1 MTDLRYRDKIEIGAD
16 GNLVTPTV
24 VLTKRSCK
32 EIGVIRNIQNFRANH
47 PMGDTAEISFDVYK
61 YVNGVKEPC
70 WDSIKDFKF
79 VLLPTVSDNKF
90 KWYEITV
97 NIDETTDTIKHVT
110 GIHANEAELGQL
122 MLYEVEINTEGDIDR
137 DEYQTIMID
146 GKEYG
151 TVFYCPEHPKNSL
164 LHRILADKASHYQII
179 HVDDTLKNIQRE
191 FSFNGI
197 SIVDAMRQDI
207 AQEIQ
212 CLFVF
217 GENLS
222 IGETNEYQRTIAV
235 YDLLDYCEDCGER
248 GNYNGEVCTHCGSK
262 KIRGGYGKDSGIFVN
277 TENLTDSISFTSA
290 TDQVKN
296 FFRMAGGDDDMTA
309 AIRSCN
315 PSGSSYL
322 TYFTDDM
329 KEDMSE
335 QLVTRLNE
343 YDELYDSYL
352 KDRPIT
358 LPSEDIT
365 TYNLLVDKYQEASK
379 EEIKTLSPTVI
390 GYTNLTDYDYNSVNF
405 RDFLQTVMMPHSE
418 EVDYYSA
425 QDEIDKLTVQTMSP
439 IGVEDASDMSL
450 QAANTAVRDYAKVYV
465 DTSMYKVDVSNATY
479 LDNVW
484 KGTIKVTSLTE
495 YDDTADKILSIR
507 FDNNDETFIKQKIEK
522 AMAQYKL
529 QDIGDVS
536 FLQRPIEQIAPE
548 LNKYSLDSLR
558 LLDEICSATMDI
570 LAQAGYGED
579 KQDFYDYYDIDFY
592 DMYYYPYWQKREL
605 IMAEEEV
612 RQAEVNTIEKVVE
625 DINTRKKEIM
635 NLLNIENFFGNL
647 YPELMLYRRESEY
660 SNPNFI
666 SDGLTDSEI
675 IQNAQ
680 EFFKRAREEIIK
692 AANIQHT
699 ISGDLYNLFLMPEFR
714 RVVSNDSDLVANG
727 INNEAVLKFLNLFDS
742 GNWLRIRVDDKIY
755 KLRMTNW
762 EIEYDSPE
770 KLNVEFSD
778 VIYGNG
784 IASDIAS
791 ILSQARTMGNSYS
804 TVARQARK
812 GSEADDEIGK
822 TRRYGLLLDQN
833 KIISDINEQSF
844 VINSKGALMRAKDD
858 FGVGYSDEQVKIL
871 NKGIYYTNDGWKT
884 VNTGLGH
891 FIYYDPDDKKAK
903 EDYGVVAKTVVG
915 RLILGNKLKI
925 YSESDTFEMGD
936 DGLIITAH
944 EGKDNHDLF
953 ALQKDNGDGTLTRF
967 IYVDGEGNTIV
978 NGKSVIIGVDPL
990 DEYLEDEFGAIEED
1004 INGLEE
1010 DIDEVDAKAQ
1020 DAARYA
1026 MDYISVD
1033 NSGLMVAD
1041 LTDTYPEY
1049 YKPQTIPYGK
1059 NVLITNNDVQIRE
1072 GHEHVLALYGSDEIY
1087 LGDRDDKNIYI
1098 HSIGEAGVDIN
1109 DNDTTIAHF
1118 GEYIVIGDKDG
1129 VLIDTDGVDIL
1140 RYDEELEQPKS
1151 VALFGETVRVGE
1163 INSGHTNIGSDGM
1176 KVYRYADNAQIELA
1190 NIGYGRSASESGI
1203 STSPYYTMG
1212 KRATDTES
1220 DIGNYSM
1227 VEGIDNTAS
1236 GVASHAEGRGNTV
1249 SGHYSH
1255 AEGRNNT
1262 VTASYAHVGGVGNT
1276 ANALAQTVIG
1286 KYSKSVGSDDL
1297 FVIGNGTGTSNNER
1311 STALRVKSNGSLWSE
1326 NGITSDLVFDTR
1338 SDMISDMSGLL
1349 WNRPYNF
1356 YADGT
1361 WTNTITHQESAYDAF
1376 GMITRMSTNVYQLF
1390 FITNGAMYKSL
1401 INTSNNP
1408 PTADTQHLYTLNDI
1422 KNTFFTISD
1431 GGNTVTPKAE
1441 LATLLEGYAKTGDV
1455 PSVTGYVTTQ
1465 YLEDNYKKTGQD
1477 DTYAKASALSSY
1489 ISNEYFNT
1497 YGATKDWVNGTFATT
1512 GWVEHNYNTKSEV
1525 SEKIQDYVVSSNTR
1539 FANAVDAILKGHGLI
1554 T

>member
-1 MTDLRYRDKIEIGAD
+1 MTDLRYRDKLEIGVD
-16 GNLVTPTV
+16 GNLITPTV
-24 VLTKRSCK
+24 ILTKRSCK
-32 EIGVIRNIQNFRANH
+32 EIGVIRNIKNFRANH

-61 YVNGVKEPC
+61 YVNGEKELC

-79 VLLPTVSDNKF
+79 VLLPTVSDNRF

-296 FFRMAGGDDDMTA
+296 FFRMTGGDDDMTA

-365 TYNLLVDKYQEASK
+365 AYNLLVDKYQEASK

-465 DTSMYKVDVSNATY
+465 DTSMYKVDVSNSTY

-592 DMYYYPYWQKREL
+592 DMYYYPYWQKRNL
-605 IMAEEEV
+605 IMREEEV
-612 RQAEVNTIEKVVE
+612 RQAEVDTIEKVVE

-692 AANIQHT
+692 AAHIQHT

-714 RVVSNDSDLVANG
+714 RVVSDDSDLVANG

-791 ILSQARTMGNSYS
+791 ILSQARTMGNSYNA
-804 TVARQARK
+804 VARQAKK
-812 GSEADDEIGK
+812 GSEADEEIGK

-858 FGVGYSDEQVKIL
+858 FNTGYSDEQVKIL
-871 NKGIYYTNDGWKT
+871 NKGFYYTNDGWKT

-891 FIYYDPDDKKAK
+891 FIYYDPIAKEPK
-903 EDYGVVAKTVVG
+903 EDYGVIAKTVVG
-915 RLILGNKLKI
+915 KLILGNNLKI
-925 YSESDTFEMGD
+925 FSESDTFEMGD

-953 ALQKDNGDGTLTRF
+953 TLQKDNGDGTLTRF

-978 NGKSVIIGVDPL
+978 NGKSVVIGVDPL

-1020 DAARYA
+1020 DAMKYA
-1026 MDYISVD
+1026 NNYLSVD
-1033 NSGLMVAD
+1033 NAGAMVAD
-1041 LTDTYPEY
+1041 MTDGNY
-1049 YKPQTIPYGK
+1049 YKPSNIMSGN
-1059 NVLITNNDVQIRE
+1059 NVLITDEDVQIRD
-1072 GHEHVLALYGSDEIY
+1072 GQHVLALYGSDEIY

-1109 DNDTTIAHF
+1109 DDDKTLAHF
-1118 GEYIVIGDKDG
+1118 GEYIAIGDEEG
-1129 VLIDTDGVDIL
+1129 VLIDSDGVDIL
-1140 RYDEELEQPKS
+1140 RYDEELEQSKS
-1151 VALFGETVRVGE
+1151 VALFGESVRIGEVG
-1163 INSGHTNIGSDGM
+1163 SGHTEIDSGGM
-1176 KVYRYADNAQIELA
+1176 KVYRYDGTQVELA

-1212 KRATDTES
+1212 KRATNTES

-1236 GVASHAEGRGNTV
+1236 GVASHSEGRGNTV
-1249 SGHYSH
+1249 SGHYAH
-1255 AEGRNNT
+1255 VEGRNNT
-1262 VTASYAHVGGVGNT
+1262 VTASYAHAGGIGNT
-1276 ANALAQTVIG
+1276 ANGQAQTVIG
-1286 KYSKSVGSDDL
+1286 KYSSSHNSTDL
-1297 FVIGNGTGTSNNER
+1297 LVVGNGTSDTNRSNAMTLDTDGN
-1311 STALRVKSNGSLWSE
+1311 VIFKGGIGSRLTFES
-1326 NGITSDLVFDTR
+1326 R
-1338 SDMISDMSGLL
+1338 SDMITKMSSLL
-1349 WNRPYNF
+1349 WNTPYNF

-1361 WTNTITHQESAYDAF
+1361 WTNTITHQESVYDAF

-1401 INTSNNP
+1401 INTSSNP
-1408 PTADTQHLYTLNDI
+1408 PTADTQRLYTLDDI
-1422 KNTFFTISD
+1422 KNTYFTISTD
-1431 GGNTVTPKAE
+1431 GNTVTPKAE
-1441 LATLLEGYAKTGDV
+1441 LATLLSDYAKTGDI
-1455 PSVTGYVTTQ
+1455 PSITGYVTTD
-1465 YLEDNYKKTGQD
+1465 YLTQNYTKTGQD
-1477 DTYAKASALSSY
+1477 STYAKFNDVY
-1489 ISNEYFNT
+1489 TISDVQRLFVPV
-1497 YGATKDWVNGTFATT
+1497 DVNDNG
-1512 GWVEHNYNTKSEV
+1512 ESLK
-1525 SEKIQDYVVSSNTR
+1525 YVLNSNCTR
-1539 FANAVDAILKGHGLI
+1539 FKGAVDKILKDYGLI

>member
-1 MTDLRYRDKIEIGAD
+1 MTDLRYRDKLEIGVD
-16 GNLVTPTV
+16 GNLITPTV
-24 VLTKRSCK
+24 ILTKRSCK
-32 EIGVIRNIQNFRANH
+32 EIGVIRNIKNFRANH

-61 YVNGVKEPC
+61 YVNGEKELC

-79 VLLPTVSDNKF
+79 VLLPTVSDNRF

-296 FFRMAGGDDDMTA
+296 FFRMTGGDDDMTA

-365 TYNLLVDKYQEASK
+365 AYNLLVDKYQEASK

-465 DTSMYKVDVSNATY
+465 DTSMYKVDVSNSTY

-592 DMYYYPYWQKREL
+592 DMYYYPYWQKRNL
-605 IMAEEEV
+605 IMREEEV
-612 RQAEVNTIEKVVE
+612 RQAEVDTIEKVVE

-692 AANIQHT
+692 AAHIQHT
-699 ISGDLYNLFLMPEFR
+699 ISGDLYNLFLMSEFR
-714 RVVSNDSDLVANG
+714 RVVSDDSDLVANG

-791 ILSQARTMGNSYS
+791 ILSQARTMGNSYNA
-804 TVARQARK
+804 VARQAKK
-812 GSEADDEIGK
+812 GSEADEEIGK

-858 FGVGYSDEQVKIL
+858 FNTGYSDEQVKIL
-871 NKGIYYTNDGWKT
+871 NKGFYYTNDGWKT

-891 FIYYDPDDKKAK
+891 FIYYDPIAKEPK
-903 EDYGVVAKTVVG
+903 EDYGVIAKTVVG
-915 RLILGNKLKI
+915 KLILGNNLKI
-925 YSESDTFEMGD
+925 FSESDTFEMGD

-953 ALQKDNGDGTLTRF
+953 TLQKDNGDGTLTRF

-978 NGKSVIIGVDPL
+978 NGKSVVIGVDPL

-1020 DAARYA
+1020 DAMKYA
-1026 MDYISVD
+1026 NNYLSVD
-1033 NSGLMVAD
+1033 NAGAMVAD
-1041 LTDTYPEY
+1041 MTDGNY
-1049 YKPQTIPYGK
+1049 YKPSNIMSGN
-1059 NVLITNNDVQIRE
+1059 NVLITDEDVQIRD
-1072 GHEHVLALYGSDEIY
+1072 GQHVLALYGSDEIY

-1109 DNDTTIAHF
+1109 DDDKTLAHF
-1118 GEYIVIGDKDG
+1118 GEYIAIGDEEG
-1129 VLIDTDGVDIL
+1129 VLIDSDGVDIL
-1140 RYDEELEQPKS
+1140 RYDEELEQSKS
-1151 VALFGETVRVGE
+1151 VALFGESVRIGEVG
-1163 INSGHTNIGSDGM
+1163 SGHTEIDSGGM
-1176 KVYRYADNAQIELA
+1176 KVYRYDGTQVELA

-1212 KRATDTES
+1212 KRATNTES

-1236 GVASHAEGRGNTV
+1236 GVASHSEGRGNTV
-1249 SGHYSH
+1249 SGHYAH
-1255 AEGRNNT
+1255 VEGRNNT
-1262 VTASYAHVGGVGNT
+1262 VTASYAHAGGIGNT
-1276 ANALAQTVIG
+1276 ANGQAQTVIG
-1286 KYSKSVGSDDL
+1286 KYSSSHNSTDL
-1297 FVIGNGTGTSNNER
+1297 LVVGNGTSDTNRSNAMTLDTDGN
-1311 STALRVKSNGSLWSE
+1311 VIFKGGIGSRLTFES
-1326 NGITSDLVFDTR
+1326 R
-1338 SDMISDMSGLL
+1338 SDMITKMSSLL
-1349 WNRPYNF
+1349 WNTPYNF

-1361 WTNTITHQESAYDAF
+1361 LTNTITHQESVYDAF

-1401 INTSNNP
+1401 INTSSNP
-1408 PTADTQHLYTLNDI
+1408 PTADTQRLYTLDDI
-1422 KNTFFTISD
+1422 KNTYFTISTD
-1431 GGNTVTPKAE
+1431 GNTVTPKAE
-1441 LATLLEGYAKTGDV
+1441 LATLLSDYAKTGDI
-1455 PSVTGYVTTQ
+1455 PSITGYVTTD
-1465 YLEDNYKKTGQD
+1465 YLTQNYTKTGQD
-1477 DTYAKASALSSY
+1477 STYAKFNDVY
-1489 ISNEYFNT
+1489 TISDVQRLFVPV
-1497 YGATKDWVNGTFATT
+1497 DVNDNG
-1512 GWVEHNYNTKSEV
+1512 ESLK
-1525 SEKIQDYVVSSNTR
+1525 YVLNSNCTR
-1539 FANAVDAILKGHGLI
+1539 FKGAVDKILKDYGLI

>member
-1 MTDLRYRDKIEIGAD
+1 MTDLRYRDKLEIGVD
-16 GNLVTPTV
+16 GNLITPTV
-24 VLTKRSCK
+24 ILTKRSCK
-32 EIGVIRNIQNFRANH
+32 EIGVIRNIKNFRANH

-61 YVNGVKEPC
+61 YVNGEKELC

-79 VLLPTVSDNKF
+79 VLLPTVSDNRF

-343 YDELYDSYL
+343 YDGLYDSYL

-365 TYNLLVDKYQEASK
+365 AYNLLVDKYQEASK

-439 IGVEDASDMSL
+439 IGVEKASDMSL

-465 DTSMYKVDVSNATY
+465 DTSMYKVDVSNSTY
-479 LDNVW
+479 LNNIW
-484 KGTIKVTSLTE
+484 TGTIKVTSLTE
-495 YDDTADKILSIR
+495 YDDTADKILTIE
-507 FDNNDETFIKQKIEK
+507 FNNDDETFIKQKIEK

-692 AANIQHT
+692 AAHIQHT

-714 RVVSNDSDLVANG
+714 RVVSDDSDLAANG

-812 GSEADDEIGK
+812 GSEAENEIGK

-858 FGVGYSDEQVKIL
+858 FNTGYSDEQVKIL
-871 NKGIYYTNDGWKT
+871 NKGFYYTNDGWKT

-891 FIYYDPDDKKAK
+891 FIYYDPIAKEPK
-903 EDYGVVAKTVVG
+903 EDYGVIAKTVVG
-915 RLILGNKLKI
+915 KLILGNNLKI
-925 YSESDTFEMGD
+925 FSESDTFEMGD

-953 ALQKDNGDGTLTRF
+953 TLQKDNGDGTLTRF

-978 NGKSVIIGVDPL
+978 NGKSVVIGVDPL
-990 DEYLEDEFGAIEED
+990 DEYLEDEFSTI
-1004 INGLEE
+1004 EE

-1020 DAARYA
+1020 DAMKYA
-1026 MDYISVD
+1026 NNYLSVD
-1033 NSGLMVAD
+1033 NAGAMVAD
-1041 LTDTYPEY
+1041 MTDGNY
-1049 YKPQTIPYGK
+1049 YKPSNIMSGN
-1059 NVLITNNDVQIRE
+1059 NVLITDEDVQIRD
-1072 GHEHVLALYGSDEIY
+1072 GQHVLALYGSDEIY

-1109 DNDTTIAHF
+1109 DDDKTLAHF
-1118 GEYIVIGDKDG
+1118 GEYIAIGDKDG

-1140 RYDEELEQPKS
+1140 RYDDTSEQTKS
-1151 VALFGETVRVGE
+1151 AAFFGESVRIGE
-1163 INSGHTNIGSDGM
+1163 ETSGHTNITSGGMTVYSDD
-1176 KVYRYADNAQIELA
+1176 DNELA
-1190 NIGYGRSASESGI
+1190 NIGYGSGNGYEHADREGSEII
-1203 STSPYYTMG
+1203 SPDGTAYYTAPYYTLG
-1212 KRATDTES
+1212 ARANGGI
-1220 DIGNYSM
+1220 IGNYSV
-1227 VEGIDNTAS
+1227 VEGYGNTAS
-1236 GVASHAEGRGNTV
+1236 GYGSHAEGKNNYAKAAYTHV
-1249 SGHYSH
+1249 SGI
-1255 AEGRNNT
+1255 
-1262 VTASYAHVGGVGNT
+1262 GNI
-1276 ANALAQTVIG
+1276 ANFAGQTVIG
-1286 KYSKSVGSDDL
+1286 KYAVPTTSSDL
-1297 FVIGNGTGTSNNER
+1297 FVVGKGYSNSNRQNAMRLMFNGHVEFNDAIGSGLYFSKRSVMGNKLSATEYADHKPYAFEAGPDWASAVLGADAGSYAFGTISKASSNIWQ
-1311 STALRVKSNGSLWSE
+1311 LM
-1326 NGITSDLVFDTR
+1326 F
-1338 SDMISDMSGLL
+1338 MSG
-1349 WNRPYNF
+1349 
-1356 YADGT
+1356 
-1361 WTNTITHQESAYDAF
+1361 Q
-1376 GMITRMSTNVYQLF
+1376 NVYKG
-1390 FITNGAMYKSL
+1390 IYYPKTDTM
-1401 INTSNNP
+1401 
-1408 PTADTQHLYTLNDI
+1408 TAERLYTLADI
-1422 KNTFFTISD
+1422 NTYFTTKS
-1431 GGNTVTPKAE
+1431 NKTAAQTM
-1441 LATLLEGYAKTGDV
+1441 LANVLEDYAKTDDI
-1455 PSVTGYVTTQ
+1455 PSITGYVTTEYAEQ
-1465 YLEDNYKKTGQD
+1465 TYATKGSLGNYVSIGTLADKVNDHITNGNIPVYKKSETLSADQVEAKIRS
-1477 DTYAKASALSSY
+1477 TYNPFK
-1489 ISNEYFNT
+1489 
-1497 YGATKDWVNGTFATT
+1497 
-1512 GWVEHNYNTKSEV
+1512 
-1525 SEKIQDYVVSSNTR
+1525 
-1539 FANAVDAILKGHGLI
+1539 NAVEAILRDHSLI

>member
-24 VLTKRSCK
+24 VLTKRSCR

-61 YVNGVKEPC
+61 YVNGVKESC

-262 KIRGGYGKDSGIFVN
+262 RIRGGYGKDSGIFVN

-365 TYNLLVDKYQEASK
+365 AYNLLVDKYQEASK

-714 RVVSNDSDLVANG
+714 RVVSDDSDLIANG

-903 EDYGVVAKTVVG
+903 EDYGVIAKTVVG

-936 DGLIITAH
+936 DGLVITAH

-978 NGKSVIIGVDPL
+978 NGKSVVIGVDPL
-990 DEYLEDEFGAIEED
+990 DEYLEDEFTAIGED
-1004 INGLEE
+1004 IDGLEE
-1010 DIDEVDAKAQ
+1010 EIDEVDAKAQ

-1049 YKPQTIPYGK
+1049 YKPRTIPYGK
-1059 NVLITNNDVQIRE
+1059 NVLITNQDVQIRE
-1072 GHEHVLALYGSDEIY
+1072 GHEHVLASYGSDEIC
-1087 LGDRDDKNIYI
+1087 LGDRKDKNIHI
-1098 HSIGEAGVDIN
+1098 HSTGEAGVDIN
-1109 DNDTTIAHF
+1109 DNYTTIAHF

-1163 INSGHTNIGSDGM
+1163 VDSGHTNIGSGGM
-1176 KVYRYADNAQIELA
+1176 TIYTYDNDSQIELA
-1190 NIGYGRSASESGI
+1190 NIGYGSGNGYESIDDDGTI
-1203 STSPYYTMG
+1203 TTSVTAPYYTFG
-1212 KRATDTES
+1212 VRGSGTT
-1220 DIGNYSM
+1220 GNYSFA
-1227 VEGIDNTAS
+1227 EGYGNVAA
-1236 GVASHAEGRGNTV
+1236 GYASHAEGKNNRARAA
-1249 SGHYSH
+1249 YSH
-1255 AEGRNNT
+1255 AGGIGN
-1262 VTASYAHVGGVGNT
+1262 VTNYAG
-1276 ANALAQTVIG
+1276 QTVIG
-1286 KYSKSVGSDDL
+1286 KYAVPLTSDDL
-1297 FVIGNGTGTSNNER
+1297 FVVGKGYSDSNRQNAMRLKFNGHVEFNGAVGTGLEFADR
-1311 STALRVKSNGSLWSE
+1311 KSMRRILSDDEYATKKPYAFFGDQSWVTGMVGS
-1326 NGITSDLVFDTR
+1326 
-1338 SDMISDMSGLL
+1338 
-1349 WNRPYNF
+1349 
-1356 YADGT
+1356 DGG
-1361 WTNTITHQESAYDAF
+1361 SSAF
-1376 GMITRMSTNVYQLF
+1376 GIASKTSESVWQLMFMTGQHVYQSVYRPNED
-1390 FITNGAMYKSL
+1390 TV
-1401 INTSNNP
+1401 
-1408 PTADTQHLYTLNDI
+1408 DTQRLYTLDDI
-1422 KNTFFTISD
+1422 KNTYFTISD

-1477 DTYAKASALSSY
+1477 NTYAKASTLSSY

-1497 YGATKDWVNGTFATT
+1497 YAATKDWVNGTFATT

-1539 FANAVDAILKGHGLI
+1539 FANAVDAILRGHGLI